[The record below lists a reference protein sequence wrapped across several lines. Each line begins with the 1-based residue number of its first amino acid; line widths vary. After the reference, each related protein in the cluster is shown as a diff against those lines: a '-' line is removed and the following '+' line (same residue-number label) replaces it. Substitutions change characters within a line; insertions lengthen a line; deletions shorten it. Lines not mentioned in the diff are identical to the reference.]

1 MDRNVF
7 FSFADLDTKT
17 NFYAYYN
24 FFIYIIADNDILQ
37 TDIKK
42 EGGQTL
48 QKSNK
53 PRKKRSR
60 AAFSHAQV
68 FELERRFSHQ
78 RYLSGPE
85 RADLA
90 QALKLTETQVCATL
104 NAFKKFRKNF
114 FYCMEFEQYYLVK

>member
-1 MDRNVF
+1 MDGFNGKEVEFIF
-7 FSFADLDTKT
+7 FSAE
-17 NFYAYYN
+17 NGVQQQ
-24 FFIYIIADNDILQ
+24 Q
-37 TDIKK
+37 TDVKK
-42 EGGQTL
+42 ESGQGQQAAGAGAAG
-48 QKSNK
+48 QKTSK

-90 QALKLTETQVCATL
+90 QALKLTETQASPEADPRFSGEILGFILMLPT
-104 NAFKKFRKNF
+104 
-114 FYCMEFEQYYLVK
+114 

>member
-1 MDRNVF
+1 MGRKML
-7 FSFADLDTKT
+7 FSFIKLDTEQ
-17 NFYAYYN
+17 NFYPIIFN
-24 FFIYIIADNDILQ
+24 FLPLYFADNDILR

-90 QALKLTETQVCATL
+90 QALKLTETQVCTTL
-104 NAFKKFRKNF
+104 YVF
-114 FYCMEFEQYYLVK
+114 